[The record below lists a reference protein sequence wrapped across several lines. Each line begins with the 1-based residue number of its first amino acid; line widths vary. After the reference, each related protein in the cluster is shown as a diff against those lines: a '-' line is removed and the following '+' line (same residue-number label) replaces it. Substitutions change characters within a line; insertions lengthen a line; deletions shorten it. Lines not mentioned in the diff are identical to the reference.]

1 MIMFA
6 LTAPLMK
13 TTYPYQV
20 AALALFQKLI
30 QTKSIGLP
38 YLFCVHKVAKE
49 ATLYLWCLNCLLG
62 DLSSQADRS
71 RYAYPNMLCIPIHQ
85 PRI

>member
-1 MIMFA
+1 MVIISQILHFLHNFMIMFA

-20 AALALFQKLI
+20 AALAIFQKLI
-30 QTKSIGLP
+30 QNKSIGLP

-49 ATLYLWCLNCLLG
+49 ATLYLWC
-62 DLSSQADRS
+62 
-71 RYAYPNMLCIPIHQ
+71 
-85 PRI
+85 